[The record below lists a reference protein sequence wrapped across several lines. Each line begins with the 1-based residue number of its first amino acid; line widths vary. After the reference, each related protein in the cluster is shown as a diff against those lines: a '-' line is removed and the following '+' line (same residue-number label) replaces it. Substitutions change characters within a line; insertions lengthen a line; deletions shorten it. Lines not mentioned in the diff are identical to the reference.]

1 MLEHC
6 HTAIDAHGGILLTL
20 LVAGLVGS
28 FTHCAGMCGPFVMA
42 QTLSR
47 LDGVEAPRANEFTRL
62 KGAALVPYHLGRMT
76 TYAVLGVLAAVLAKQ
91 VAGLMPMRVAGAALL
106 VLAGVL
112 FIANAAPGLKKYLPA
127 GAKTGRAAE
136 VIGKFGK
143 PFFAKPVGWRGYALG
158 VLLGFLPCG
167 LLYGALMVCAT
178 TQDPVAAG
186 FGMALFALG
195 TVPGLFT
202 VGLGSAFAAGKWRS
216 GMVKLG
222 RVVMVFNG
230 FALFFMA
237 QRMVT

>member
-28 FTHCAGMCGPFVMA
+28 FTHCAGMCGPFVMT

-47 LDGVEAPRANEFTRL
+47 LDGVDAPRANEFTRL

-76 TYAVLGVLAAVLAKQ
+76 TYAALGVLAALLAQQ
-91 VAGLMPMRVAGAALL
+91 VAALLPMRIAGAALL
-106 VLAGVL
+106 SFAGIL
-112 FIANAAPGLKKYLPA
+112 FIANAAPGLKRYIPA
-127 GAKTGRAAE
+127 GTKTSRVADT
-136 VIGKFGK
+136 IGKFGK
-143 PFFAKPVGWRGYALG
+143 PLFARPVGWRGYALG
-158 VLLGFLPCG
+158 AMLGFLPCG

-195 TVPGLFT
+195 TVPGLFA
-202 VGLGSAFAAGKWRS
+202 VGLGSAFAAAKWRS
-216 GMVKLG
+216 GMMKLG
-222 RVVMVFNG
+222 RAVMVFNG

-237 QRMVT
+237 QRMVA